1 MQAPPWPN
9 SDVTAFVNAEELVGT
24 HLMTNSGLPR
34 FLLSSP
40 EMKALRGFSDRF
52 LSVCKGVF
60 SCSNEGPHLFP
71 RGGSYEIVQIQR
83 RNFKNLERCGP
94 WASLSAPNQRYDITM
109 ALLIFVY

>member
-1 MQAPPWPN
+1 MILRPDKTTLVHVRTSSVMWSAKQVLASTPWPN
-9 SDVTAFVNAEELVGT
+9 SDVTAFVSTEELVGT

-40 EMKALRGFSDRF
+40 EMKALRGFSDRL

-71 RGGSYEIVQIQR
+71 RGGSV
-83 RNFKNLERCGP
+83 RN
-94 WASLSAPNQRYDITM
+94 SANTKTK
-109 ALLIFVY
+109 F